1 MYFTVDILEGYP
13 DKITPEEIT
22 LNAIERQPV
31 LTTVLNPNASEASY
45 KQKQC
50 SYRKTKLT
58 FFSGG
63 FWLVGFCRG
72 DFILEP
78 PEIAQIKG
86 LEIVVH

>member
-50 SYRKTKLT
+50 SYRKTKLI
-58 FFSGG
+58 FF
-63 FWLVGFCRG
+63 RG
-72 DFILEP
+72 DFSRGKFYP
-78 PEIAQIKG
+78 G
-86 LEIVVH
+86 T